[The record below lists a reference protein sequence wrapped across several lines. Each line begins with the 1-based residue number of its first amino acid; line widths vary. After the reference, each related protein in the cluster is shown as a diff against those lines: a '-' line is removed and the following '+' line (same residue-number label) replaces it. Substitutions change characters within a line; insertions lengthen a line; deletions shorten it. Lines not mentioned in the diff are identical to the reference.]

1 MASVIH
7 QKQKEYIIRSKF
19 SLVLFDFIMKMQ
31 MINTAELKK
40 KGRAEKNLKRLQ
52 TLLNWALV
60 SLQVGTFTLA
70 ATLKTIV

>member
-1 MASVIH
+1 M
-7 QKQKEYIIRSKF
+7 
-19 SLVLFDFIMKMQ
+19 M
-31 MINTAELKK
+31 NTAELKK

-70 ATLKTIV
+70 ATLKTIVQIIVAIQKILNMGTSLKTPR

>member
-1 MASVIH
+1 M
-7 QKQKEYIIRSKF
+7 
-19 SLVLFDFIMKMQ
+19 LFDFIMKMQ
-31 MINTAELKK
+31 MMNTAEAKK

-60 SLQVGTFTLA
+60 SLQVGTYTLA

>member
-1 MASVIH
+1 
-7 QKQKEYIIRSKF
+7 
-19 SLVLFDFIMKMQ
+19 MKMQ

-52 TLLNWALV
+52 TLVNWALV

>member
-1 MASVIH
+1 M
-7 QKQKEYIIRSKF
+7 
-19 SLVLFDFIMKMQ
+19 LFDFIMKMQ

>member
-1 MASVIH
+1 M
-7 QKQKEYIIRSKF
+7 
-19 SLVLFDFIMKMQ
+19 LFDFIIKMQ

-40 KGRAEKNLKRLQ
+40 KGRAEKNLNRLQ
-52 TLLNWALV
+52 TLVNWALV